1 MAEWPMNKLL
11 PPNATVL
18 EQRLAQANAPLGAI
32 PVTLDTL
39 MDPDRI
45 PLAFLPWL
53 AWHMGV
59 ETWKDYWPEQV
70 KRARVKAA
78 IRIAR
83 IKGTAEAV
91 RQVCASFG
99 ANVAMREWFE
109 TTPPGQPGT
118 FQIVLTV
125 GERDNVPV
133 TADYVADIIAEV
145 DRAKRG
151 SAHYTLTQGFSA
163 SGRQRIGAG
172 AQAAL
177 YRRLNLTDN

>member
-1 MAEWPMNKLL
+1 MNKLL

-18 EQRLAQANAPLGAI
+18 EQRLAEANAPLGAI

-109 TTPPGQPGT
+109 TAPP
-118 FQIVLTV
+118 
-125 GERDNVPV
+125 
-133 TADYVADIIAEV
+133 AS
-145 DRAKRG
+145 RAPSK
-151 SAHYTLTQGFSA
+151 SC
-163 SGRQRIGAG
+163 
-172 AQAAL
+172 
-177 YRRLNLTDN
+177 

>member
-1 MAEWPMNKLL
+1 MNNLL

-18 EQRLAQANAPLGAI
+18 ERLIAQASAGISSI
-32 PVTLDTL
+32 PVDIGTL
-39 MDPDRI
+39 MGPDKI

-53 AWHMGV
+53 AWHVGV

-70 KRARVKAA
+70 KRARVKTA

-83 IKGTAEAV
+83 VKGTAEAV

-109 TTPPGQPGT
+109 LTPRGKPGT
-118 FQIVLTV
+118 FEILLTV
-125 GERDNVPV
+125 GSRDGVPA
-133 TADYVADIIAEV
+133 TAEYVADIRAEV

-151 SAHYTLTQGFSA
+151 TAHYTFTQGYSA
-163 SGRQRIGAG
+163 IGTQRIGVG
-172 AQAAL
+172 ARPAV
-177 YRRLNLTDN
+177 YRRLSLSET